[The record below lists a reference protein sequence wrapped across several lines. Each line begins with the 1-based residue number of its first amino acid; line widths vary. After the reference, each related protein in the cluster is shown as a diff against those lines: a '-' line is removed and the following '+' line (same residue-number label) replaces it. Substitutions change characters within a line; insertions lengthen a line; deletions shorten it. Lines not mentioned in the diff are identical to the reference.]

1 MYSDFDIE
9 KFTKEMQYGEILGL
23 DYIKE
28 TIIDNLEED
37 KNKMTKTDYLK
48 SLYKAVLCLNS
59 CVVAT
64 EQCVDISNKNCKMFD
79 RYAELRDFLFEELGI
94 KYNYDYNYY
103 YFEREVK

>member
-1 MYSDFDIE
+1 MFDSV
-9 KFTKEMQYGEILGL
+9 KFTEKMQWGEINGL

-37 KNKMTKTDYLK
+37 KDKMTRTDYLK
-48 SLYKAVLCLNS
+48 SLYEAVVCLNT

-64 EQCVDISNKNCKMFD
+64 EQCSDIGDKNCETFD

-94 KYNYDYNYY
+94 KYDWDNDYY
-103 YFEREVK
+103 YVEKEID